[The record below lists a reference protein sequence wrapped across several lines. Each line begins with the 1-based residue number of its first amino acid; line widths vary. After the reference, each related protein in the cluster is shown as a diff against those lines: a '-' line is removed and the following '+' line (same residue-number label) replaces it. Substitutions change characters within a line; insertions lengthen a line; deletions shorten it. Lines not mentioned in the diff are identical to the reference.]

1 MFVPRETRERHDAG
15 DDDLSVRRL
24 GWARALVGAR
34 VRPSKSPRLDA
45 PTPKRRGAYACDPPW
60 RGDAPYLPLRLRSGS
75 RGLTHA
81 GIAPSFFLV
90 ASPTFGASEAGRA
103 HDDARAMA
111 STQATA
117 LCARASAPGTL
128 PSRARSSTARASAR
142 RRDVVHRVAPEVSRS
157 SGGVCHG
164 DGSARSER
172 WRPGASRRRLDVSA
186 RARISPDDNWYDA
199 PSSSNFINVRS
210 EDELRDV
217 MRAAYGNARASTL
230 LVVEFYAKWCNSCR
244 RLYPRLCKL
253 AAQEQDVLFVKIEF
267 DECKDLCRKL
277 GVVKL
282 PYFHIYNGSG
292 SRLADFAASLDPVK
306 FRRLTDAIDANRGLR
321 CAVPGKTN
329 TADPSTTLLP
339 SLVKLHHVTF
349 EWRGGGDDAMIVGDP
364 SGGWTHTLALD
375 AVNDP
380 IDGGPTHAVTCIL
393 PTGTYRF
400 KFIVDGEWRAE
411 AAYPVVADADD
422 NVNNEI
428 FVGAASWPFQ
438 WVQVP
443 GAAPPGPPGNA
454 SSVPVAL
461 DLAVPEPHVA
471 ERNGVGGSR
480 ARETLRRRSPPGAG
494 SGSSGAGSGS
504 SGAGSG
510 SSGAGS
516 GSSGAGR
523 VADPRSAKPPSAKPN
538 KSAMAAPVSPG
549 VAKIE
554 VAESKKQT
562 RAFDPAYK
570 PPASKST
577 PPTTESWPKKVAVS
591 AENFSTKK
599 QHDERVAE
607 EAAQAFRALKFQR
620 EEAANAAANAAAGKQ
635 SSIFPGAAPVPS
647 ATPAPV
653 SRADLLTLEERV
665 ARLEKLLADRG
676 IGEDQWLNEG

>member
-1 MFVPRETRERHDAG
+1 M
-15 DDDLSVRRL
+15 
-24 GWARALVGAR
+24 
-34 VRPSKSPRLDA
+34 
-45 PTPKRRGAYACDPPW
+45 
-60 RGDAPYLPLRLRSGS
+60 
-75 RGLTHA
+75 
-81 GIAPSFFLV
+81 
-90 ASPTFGASEAGRA
+90 
-103 HDDARAMA
+103 
-111 STQATA
+111 
-117 LCARASAPGTL
+117 
-128 PSRARSSTARASAR
+128 
-142 RRDVVHRVAPEVSRS
+142 
-157 SGGVCHG
+157 CHG

-329 TADPSTTLLP
+329 TTDPSTTLLP

-428 FVGAASWPFQ
+428 FVGAASWPLQ

-516 GSSGAGR
+516 GSSGTGR

-538 KSAMAAPVSPG
+538 KSAMAAPYRPGWRRSRWRSPRNRRGRSIPRTSPRVQVDAADDG
-549 VAKIE
+549 V
-554 VAESKKQT
+554 VAQESRGFGGEFLHQETT
-562 RAFDPAYK
+562 RREGGGGD
-570 PPASKST
+570 
-577 PPTTESWPKKVAVS
+577 
-591 AENFSTKK
+591 
-599 QHDERVAE
+599 
-607 EAAQAFRALKFQR
+607 RA
-620 EEAANAAANAAAGKQ
+620 G
-635 SSIFPGAAPVPS
+635 
-647 ATPAPV
+647 V
-653 SRADLLTLEERV
+653 SRAQISARGGGERGGERGGGEAIVHLPGRGSRPLGDPRARV
-665 ARLEKLLADRG
+665 ARGFAHARG
-676 IGEDQWLNEG
+676 TRRQARKTPRRSGHR

>member
-75 RGLTHA
+75 CGLTHA

-142 RRDVVHRVAPEVSRS
+142 RRDVVHRAAPEVSRS

-349 EWRGGGDDAMIVGDP
+349 EWRGGGDDAMIQGRSLRGVDAHPRARRGERPDRRRTNARGDV
-364 SGGWTHTLALD
+364 HT
-375 AVNDP
+375 P
-380 IDGGPTHAVTCIL
+380 HG
-393 PTGTYRF
+393 
-400 KFIVDGEWRAE
+400 
-411 AAYPVVADADD
+411 
-422 NVNNEI
+422 NV
-428 FVGAASWPFQ
+428 P
-438 WVQVP
+438 VQV
-443 GAAPPGPPGNA
+443 
-454 SSVPVAL
+454 
-461 DLAVPEPHVA
+461 H
-471 ERNGVGGSR
+471 
-480 ARETLRRRSPPGAG
+480 RRR
-494 SGSSGAGSGS
+494 
-504 SGAGSG
+504 
-510 SSGAGS
+510 
-516 GSSGAGR
+516 
-523 VADPRSAKPPSAKPN
+523 
-538 KSAMAAPVSPG
+538 G
-549 VAKIE
+549 VA
-554 VAESKKQT
+554 
-562 RAFDPAYK
+562 R
-570 PPASKST
+570 
-577 PPTTESWPKKVAVS
+577 
-591 AENFSTKK
+591 
-599 QHDERVAE
+599 
-607 EAAQAFRALKFQR
+607 
-620 EEAANAAANAAAGKQ
+620 G
-635 SSIFPGAAPVPS
+635 GGVP
-647 ATPAPV
+647 
-653 SRADLLTLEERV
+653 R
-665 ARLEKLLADRG
+665 RG
-676 IGEDQWLNEG
+676 GRRR

>member
-1 MFVPRETRERHDAG
+1 M
-15 DDDLSVRRL
+15 
-24 GWARALVGAR
+24 
-34 VRPSKSPRLDA
+34 
-45 PTPKRRGAYACDPPW
+45 
-60 RGDAPYLPLRLRSGS
+60 
-75 RGLTHA
+75 
-81 GIAPSFFLV
+81 
-90 ASPTFGASEAGRA
+90 
-103 HDDARAMA
+103 
-111 STQATA
+111 
-117 LCARASAPGTL
+117 
-128 PSRARSSTARASAR
+128 
-142 RRDVVHRVAPEVSRS
+142 
-157 SGGVCHG
+157 CHG

-172 WRPGASRRRLDVSA
+172 WRPGASRRRPDVSA
-186 RARISPDDNWYDA
+186 RARVSPDDNWYDA

-253 AAQEQDVLFVKIEF
+253 AAQEQDVLFVKIDF

-306 FRRLTDAIDANRGLR
+306 FQRLTDAIAANRGLR
-321 CAVPGKTN
+321 CAVPGKTM
-329 TADPSTTLLP
+329 TADPSTALLP

-349 EWRGGGDDAMIVGDP
+349 EWRGGGDDVMIAGDP
-364 SGGWTHTLALD
+364 SGGWTHTLTLD
-375 AVNDP
+375 AVDDP

-393 PTGTYRF
+393 PTGTFRF
-400 KFIVDGEWRAE
+400 KFIVDGKWRAE

-471 ERNGVGGSR
+471 ERNGVGGSK
-480 ARETLRRRSPPGAG
+480 ARETLRRRTPGVAGGAG
-494 SGSSGAGSGS
+494 ASSSSSPASSSSSSASASASSGFITDA
-504 SGAGSG
+504 
-510 SSGAGS
+510 
-516 GSSGAGR
+516 
-523 VADPRSAKPPSAKPN
+523 RSAGPPPN

-554 VAESKKQT
+554 AAESEKQT

-577 PPTTESWPKKVAVS
+577 TPTPSAAETETETWPKKVAVS
-591 AENFSTKK
+591 AEDFSTKK

-607 EAAQAFRALKFQR
+607 ETAQAFRALNFQR
-620 EEAANAAANAAAGKQ
+620 REAAKAAAGGQ
-635 SSIFPGAAPVPS
+635 SSILPGAAPVPA